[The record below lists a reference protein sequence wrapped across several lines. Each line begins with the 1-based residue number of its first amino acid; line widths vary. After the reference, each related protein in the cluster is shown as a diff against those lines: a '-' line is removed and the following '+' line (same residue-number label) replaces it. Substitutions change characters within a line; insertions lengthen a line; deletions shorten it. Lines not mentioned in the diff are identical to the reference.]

1 MRVKEVARAKVSP
14 GSCVRCGAVIQIGE
28 SYKWFRFRWG
38 SKVVFCGVHSPRLSE
53 MTTSDK
59 LARLY
64 GARESVEDAISD
76 ADSIETLS
84 SALEEAISTA
94 EEVGSEYESSL
105 ENMPDGLQQS
115 ATGEAIQEKI
125 DACSA
130 WATELE
136 SCKAELESEE
146 EISPEMLEQIQ
157 SALDALEI

>member
-1 MRVKEVARAKVSP
+1 MINRARTSP
-14 GSCVRCGAVIQIGE
+14 GSCARCGTEILKGD
-28 SYKWFRFRWG
+28 SYKWFKFRWG
-38 SKVVFCGVHSPRLSE
+38 SKIIFCEAHYPRLSE

-64 GARESVEDAISD
+64 AAQEEIEGAMSDRESI
-76 ADSIETLS
+76 IT
-84 SALEEAISTA
+84 ALEDAISTA

-105 ENMPDGLQQS
+105 ENMPEGLQQS

-136 SCKAELESEE
+136 TCKDEIESEE
-146 EISPEMLEQIQ
+146 EISPEILERVQQ
-157 SALDALEI
+157 AAHSLEI

>member
-1 MRVKEVARAKVSP
+1 
-14 GSCVRCGAVIQIGE
+14 
-28 SYKWFRFRWG
+28 
-38 SKVVFCGVHSPRLSE
+38 

-64 GARESVEDAISD
+64 AAQEEIEGAMSDRESI
-76 ADSIETLS
+76 IT
-84 SALEEAISTA
+84 ALEDAISTA

-105 ENMPDGLQQS
+105 ENMPEGLQQS

-136 SCKAELESEE
+136 TCKDEIESEE
-146 EISPEMLEQIQ
+146 EISPEILERVQQ
-157 SALDALEI
+157 AAHSLEI